1 MGLISRELKRNTR
14 SKTCGISCQYS
25 KMSDI
30 EINGTPVTKLRVVD
44 LKNELDAR
52 GLSKSGKKDELIA
65 RLISYIE
72 VEEASKSSEPKV
84 LEEKSDEESSEMTTK
99 AETNEECVKDKS
111 TAIDNSKTDAEGEC
125 SKEEPQIQ
133 TEVSEEKQIKAAEDE
148 SKKEQIRKLAEEE
161 AEKEK
166 AEREERKK
174 KDDEER
180 ERLKKREKK
189 KKKKKK
195 KK

>member
-1 MGLISRELKRNTR
+1 MGHQCVFAESSLISRELKKYTS

-65 RLISYIE
+65 RLISYME
-72 VEEASKSSEPKV
+72 VEEASNSSEQKV
-84 LEEKSDEESSEMTTK
+84 LEEKSDEASLEMTTK
-99 AETNEECVKDKS
+99 AESNDECVKDKS
-111 TAIDNSKTDAEGEC
+111 AAIDDSKSDAEGEC

-133 TEVSEEKQIKAAEDE
+133 TEVSEEKQIEAAE
-148 SKKEQIRKLAEEE
+148 
-161 AEKEK
+161 
-166 AEREERKK
+166 
-174 KDDEER
+174 
-180 ERLKKREKK
+180 
-189 KKKKKK
+189 
-195 KK
+195 